1 MRGFLPVAFYAI
13 IACCVV
19 ACSLPPKP
27 DEPDFCDNQPASV
40 DTILAAQNRGV
51 MTKQEVE
58 TFFDL
63 LLLAQVHCDASDQA
77 AISEVKV
84 ELEILARKVS
94 DRKRG
99 VSHE

>member
-1 MRGFLPVAFYAI
+1 MLSIRFAALFVTIAFAI
-13 IACCVV
+13 SACL
-19 ACSLPPKP
+19 LPPKP
-27 DEPDFCDNQPASV
+27 SEQDFCENQPASV
-40 DTILAAQNRGV
+40 DTINAAQERGV